1 MADVHCG
8 VIRWVNPD
16 LVTHTLTR
24 QTVL

>member
-1 MADVHCG
+1 M
-8 VIRWVNPD
+8 IRWVNPD